1 MKFSVD
7 IPPIELSYQMIEKYQ
22 PWQIINSMVQF
33 KINDEDNPTETQLL
47 GVLIAYALSE
57 VKIVLYSTVKSKIS
71 EAILQLL

>member
-1 MKFSVD
+1 
-7 IPPIELSYQMIEKYQ
+7 MIEKYQ

-33 KINDEDNPTETQLL
+33 KINDEDNPTVETQLL